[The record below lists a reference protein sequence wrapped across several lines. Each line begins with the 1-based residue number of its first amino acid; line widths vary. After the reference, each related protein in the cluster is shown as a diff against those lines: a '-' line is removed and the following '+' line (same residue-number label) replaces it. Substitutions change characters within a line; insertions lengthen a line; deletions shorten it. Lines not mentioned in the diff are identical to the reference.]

1 MTIATKNGVPIVKD
15 GVIAS
20 NCGCCVESTN
30 PCNVSVGKVSI
41 TFNNLPANCAN
52 RPGNF
57 NGSFMIRDLP
67 AFNEC
72 AIPLFKT
79 TAVNSCV
86 FNGGFPARENS
97 RNGCNIGLSVVYRPL
112 LEEIVIGGING
123 VVLKPEAGKSF
134 RSLPYSGGVVMQSN
148 TFATCTTQQWNA
160 VTVTIATEPSLLAIT
175 ACPANTLCTVGVDTL
190 PSPPVGYAYHDDMTC
205 PPCSNER
212 IVLSDIR
219 NQNLFYNGYGGVAE
233 IPDATIEVEFDSGSE
248 YYYSGLGTQTLALK
262 YSGQVTNDVLVPG
275 PISNPEINNLGCGW
289 AGIFYFPP
297 VEQWT
302 DGAGINGGFQS
313 YGGPGYLY
321 PQSINFGTPVGPYFA
336 ATAILAT
343 ITPVGWHMPLDRSTA
358 PLPTLGYAPCDDSRI
373 AYVVKLISYH
383 DWDPLARF
391 QGAAIFP
398 FRYKAFSFWRGSS
411 QTYYA
416 AIPCTSRQCHEGVPQ
431 HEHAETIAYTR
442 LRVISLFNPE
452 PTISQ
457 HTITARVL

>member
-1 MTIATKNGVPIVKD
+1 MLGGSCSPCCEQKD
-15 GVIAS
+15 
-20 NCGCCVESTN
+20 
-30 PCNVSVGKVSI
+30 PCNIAVTKVSI
-41 TFNNLPANCAN
+41 TFDTLPANCVN

-57 NGSFMIRDLP
+57 NGSYMIRDLP
-67 AFNEC
+67 LFNGC

-79 TAVNSCV
+79 SAPGSCV
-86 FNGGFPARENS
+86 FTGAFPARENS
-97 RNGCNIGLSVVYRPL
+97 STGGCNVGLSVVYRPL
-112 LEEIVIGGING
+112 LEEIVIGGINA

-175 ACPANTLCTVGVDTL
+175 ACPANTLCIAGVDTL
-190 PSPPVGYAYHDDMTC
+190 PSPPAGYAYHDDMTC
-205 PPCSNER
+205 PPCSSER

-219 NQNLFYNGYGGVAE
+219 NQNLFYNGYGGIAE
-233 IPDATIEVEFDSGSE
+233 IPDATIEVEFGSGSE

-262 YSGQVTNDVLVPG
+262 YSGAVTNDLLVPG
-275 PISNPEINNLGCGW
+275 PISDASINNLGCGW

-302 DGAGINGGFQS
+302 NYLA

-321 PQSINFGTPVGPYFA
+321 PPQNIFGEIFGPFFA

-343 ITPVGWHMPLDRSTA
+343 ITPVGWHMPLDRSTT

-373 AYVVKLISYH
+373 AYVVKLIAYH
-383 DWDPLARF
+383 DWDPLVRF

-398 FRYKAFSFWRGSS
+398 FRYKAFSLWTGTSS
-411 QTYYA
+411 AYYA
-416 AIPCTSRQCHEGVPQ
+416 AIPCTSRQCNDGVPSY
-431 HEHAETIAYTR
+431 AETSTIPYSR
-442 LRVISLFNPE
+442 LENISFVPLVTN
-452 PTISQ
+452 SQ
-457 HTITARVL
+457 HAVTVRVL